1 MGKKITK
8 EDLISVV
15 AERCKVTKTAAREA
29 VDSTIKTIKDLVHEG
44 NEVNIVGFA
53 KFYEGMTPQRKCRNP
68 HTGEEMVST
77 PRKVS
82 KVKISPNF

>member
-1 MGKKITK
+1 MGKITK
-8 EDLISVV
+8 EDLIAVV
-15 AERCKVTKTAAREA
+15 AERNATTKTVARSA
-29 VDSTIKTIKDLVHEG
+29 VDLTIKTIKELVHEG

-53 KFYEGMTPQRKCRNP
+53 KFYESMTPKRRCRNP
-68 HTGEEMVST
+68 HTGEEMESK